1 MRDGV
6 HIRSDGRLIYN
17 RQDGCVDTSY
27 ILIDIRWLKF
37 NWLCGIHTHIPVFFG
52 LAGIIL

>member
-17 RQDGCVDTSY
+17 RQDGCVDTSFCFKDVKY
-27 ILIDIRWLKF
+27 YTG
-37 NWLCGIHTHIPVFFG
+37 N
-52 LAGIIL
+52 

>member
-1 MRDGV
+1 MRDDV

-27 ILIDIRWLKF
+27 TKYE
-37 NWLCGIHTHIPVFFG
+37 CIP
-52 LAGIIL
+52 AGKITKCDRP